1 MQGAGYLAIW
11 SDLAPQDH
19 TDWAHWITREH
30 AAERVGVN
38 GFLAC
43 RIFRALGASVNR
55 YFILYELEDE
65 RVVGG
70 PDYLARLNAP
80 TPWSQSI
87 MPRLGNFA
95 RGGGRIAAS
104 AGTGQGGIVA
114 PLRLDAAPSW
124 DAATV
129 AADLARLDRIIAV
142 RVLLTDIAQTSIKTR
157 EKGMRS
163 NDGSFAALLLI
174 EGLDEAAVRDALHH
188 LRKTL
193 TADDEGAI
201 DDLPLYRL
209 AFSLPKQLLAGLTEA
224 VKQIV
229 VPANSRDPYRVT
241 SRLKNEWQMNCPY
254 AISRRGVW
262 VPAFAGTTTRNCP
275 TGKSTKLAVHP
286 FAQKYSAL
294 AVGQIS
300 GINLRVLTA

>member
-11 SDLAPQDH
+11 SDLAPQNE

-30 AAERVGVN
+30 AAERVGIN

-43 RIFRALGASVNR
+43 RIFRALGVAVNR

-80 TPWSQSI
+80 TPWSQRI
-87 MPRLGNFA
+87 MPTLGNFA

-124 DAATV
+124 DAPTV
-129 AADLARLDRIIAV
+129 VAELARLDRIIAA

-157 EKGMRS
+157 EKGMRA
-163 NDGSFAALLLI
+163 NDGSFTALLLI

-188 LRKTL
+188 LRNTL
-193 TADDEGAI
+193 TADEEGAI

-209 AFSLPKQLLAGLTEA
+209 AFSLPKQLL
-224 VKQIV
+224 
-229 VPANSRDPYRVT
+229 PR
-241 SRLKNEWQMNCPY
+241 
-254 AISRRGVW
+254 
-262 VPAFAGTTTRNCP
+262 
-275 TGKSTKLAVHP
+275 
-286 FAQKYSAL
+286 
-294 AVGQIS
+294 
-300 GINLRVLTA
+300 